1 MQTQTSKPQGG
12 SVNPSGDVLLVEDNK
27 ADIQLTL
34 HVLSEESAGY
44 QVHVLRD
51 GEEALNFLL
60 GQGPYANAPK
70 PVFALV
76 LLDLKLPKVNG
87 LEVLKEIKNNSS
99 TKALPVVVL
108 SSSNQ
113 VQDVDTSYQLGAN
126 GYVQKP
132 VGFEEFS
139 DAIRRIA
146 EYWLQVNLAP
156 SPAPFKGANGP
167 GELNPGGNNETQNH
181 KKRTE

>member
-1 MQTQTSKPQGG
+1 M
-12 SVNPSGDVLLVEDNK
+12 NFAGDVLLVEDNR

-34 HVLSEESAGY
+34 HVIAEENASCR
-44 QVHVLRD
+44 VHVTRD
-51 GEEALNFLL
+51 GEQALDFVL
-60 GQGPYANAPK
+60 GQGPYASAPR

-87 LEVLKEIKNNSS
+87 LEVLKQIKANPT

-113 VQDVDTSYQLGAN
+113 LRDVDSSYELGAN

-146 EYWLQVNLAP
+146 EYWLDVNLAP
-156 SPAPFKGANGP
+156 SNALFRDAGRK
-167 GELNPGGNNETQNH
+167 
-181 KKRTE
+181 

>member
-1 MQTQTSKPQGG
+1 M
-12 SVNPSGDVLLVEDNK
+12 NPSGDLLLVEDNK

-34 HVLSEESAGY
+34 HVLAEENAGY

-51 GEEALNFLL
+51 GEEALNLL
-60 GQGPYANAPK
+60 MGQGAYSKAPK
-70 PVFALV
+70 PMFALV

-87 LEVLKEIKNNSS
+87 LEVLKEIKTNPS

-113 VQDVDTSYQLGAN
+113 VCDVDTSYGLGAN

-132 VGFEEFS
+132 VGFEEFT

-146 EYWLQVNLAP
+146 EYWLRANLAP
-156 SPAPFKGANGP
+156 SAASFKEQTEHVRPIEVETSSGSNGP
-167 GELNPGGNNETQNH
+167 LVKE
-181 KKRTE
+181 

>member
-1 MQTQTSKPQGG
+1 M
-12 SVNPSGDVLLVEDNK
+12 NPSGDVLLVEDNK
-27 ADIQLTL
+27 ADAQLTL
-34 HVLSEESAGY
+34 RVLAEENAAY
-44 QVHVLRD
+44 HVHVLRD
-51 GEEALNFLL
+51 GEEALNFIL
-60 GQGPYANAPK
+60 GQGQYANVPK

-87 LEVLKEIKNNSS
+87 LEVLKEIKANPS

-108 SSSNQ
+108 SSSNRLH
-113 VQDVDTSYQLGAN
+113 DVDSSYALGAN

-132 VGFEEFS
+132 VGFEEFG

-156 SPAPFKGANGP
+156 SPSAVTDPVKCNPEDSQGIQSDQRIDAKGP
-167 GELNPGGNNETQNH
+167 E
-181 KKRTE
+181 K

>member
-1 MQTQTSKPQGG
+1 M
-12 SVNPSGDVLLVEDNK
+12 NPSGDVLLVEDNK

-34 HVLSEESAGY
+34 HVLAEEGAAY

-51 GEEALNFLL
+51 GEQALNFVL
-60 GQGPYANAPK
+60 GQGQYANITK

-87 LEVLKEIKNNSS
+87 LEVLKEIKTNPN
-99 TKALPVVVL
+99 TRALPVVVL
-108 SSSNQ
+108 SSSNR
-113 VQDVDTSYQLGAN
+113 VEDVDTSYELGAN

-139 DAIRRIA
+139 EAIRRIA
-146 EYWLQVNLAP
+146 EYWLHVNLGP
-156 SPAPFKGANGP
+156 SPAPFNESESM
-167 GELNPGGNNETQNH
+167 GEIE
-181 KKRTE
+181 E